1 MSDYTSATY
10 SRSIETLRK
19 GMGAG
24 AGLSFLTNDP
34 QKVIDWI
41 ESSKYAMNTRKLF
54 YITIVAT
61 LKKTTVQPEAVI
73 AAYRVKMDELNK
85 KSKAEQLAQKLS
97 PAEEGKFV
105 KWADIMKCYNDKIR
119 TSVKDVATFQDYLI
133 ASLYCLT
140 PPVRLDYANMRI
152 VTKKPEKPEGNY
164 LVMDE
169 HPHFLFTQ
177 YKTAAK
183 YGDQVNP
190 VPQKLLTVIYEWLSM
205 VDSEWLLINSKGQP
219 MTEWQL
225 GQTIIKVFEK
235 HLGKPVGASMLRH
248 SYVSYVRENEL
259 SLKKSKDLAAS
270 MMHSPHMNQTYRR
283 LQ

>member
-1 MSDYTSATY
+1 MSEYTSATY
-10 SRSIETLRK
+10 KRSLETLRK
-19 GMGAG
+19 GLGAG
-24 AGLSFLTNDP
+24 DGLSFLTNDTK
-34 QKVIDWI
+34 KVIDWI
-41 ESSKYAMNTRKLF
+41 ESSKYAMNTKKLF

-61 LKKTTVQPEAVI
+61 LKKTTVQPEEAI

-85 KSKAEQLAQKLS
+85 KSKEQQMAQKLS

-105 KWADIMKCYNDKIR
+105 QWPDIMKCFNDKIR
-119 TSVKDVATFQDYLI
+119 PAVKDVTTFQEYLI
-133 ASLYCLT
+133 AALYCLT

-164 LVMDE
+164 LVMDDK
-169 HPHFLFTQ
+169 PYFLFTQ

-183 YGDQVNP
+183 YGEQVNP
-190 VPQKLLTVIYEWLSM
+190 VPQKLLTIIYEWLAM

-248 SYVSYVRENEL
+248 SYVSHVRENEL
-259 SLKKSKDLAAS
+259 SIKKSNNLASA

>member
-1 MSDYTSATY
+1 
-10 SRSIETLRK
+10 
-19 GMGAG
+19 
-24 AGLSFLTNDP
+24 LSFLNDS
-34 QKVIDWI
+34 QKAIDWI
-41 ESSKYAMNTRKLF
+41 ESSKYAMNTKKLF

-73 AAYRVKMDELNK
+73 AAYRAKMDELNK
-85 KSKAEQLAQKLS
+85 KSKEQQLAQKLS

-105 KWADIMKCYNDKIR
+105 QWPEIIKCLNDKIR
-119 TSVKDVATFQDYLI
+119 PAVKDVTTFQEYLI
-133 ASLYCLT
+133 ACLYCLT

-164 LVMDE
+164 LVMDDK
-169 HPHFLFTQ
+169 PHFLFTQ

-183 YGDQVNP
+183 YGEQVNP
-190 VPQKLLTVIYEWLSM
+190 IPQKLLTVIYEWLSM

-248 SYVSYVRENEL
+248 SYTTWARLGEM
-259 SLKKSKDLAAS
+259 SLKKSKDLAAA

>member
-10 SRSIETLRK
+10 GRSIETLRK

-24 AGLSFLTNDP
+24 ADLSFLLDP
-34 QKVIDWI
+34 KNVIGWI
-41 ESSKYAMNTRKLF
+41 ASSKYAMNTKKLF
-54 YITIVAT
+54 YIAIVAT
-61 LKKTTVQPEAVI
+61 LKKTTVQPVEVI
-73 AAYRVKMDELNK
+73 AAYRVEMDALNK
-85 KSKAEQLAQKLS
+85 KSKEEQLAQKLS

-105 KWADIMKCYNDKIR
+105 PWPEIMKCLNDKIR
-119 TSVKDVATFQDYLI
+119 TSVKDVASFQEYLI

-140 PPVRLDYANMRI
+140 PPVRLDYANMQI

-177 YKTAAK
+177 YKTASK

-190 VPQKLLTVIYEWLSM
+190 IPQKLLTIIYEWLAI
-205 VDSEWLLINSKGQP
+205 VDSNWLLINSKGQP

-248 SYVSYVRENEL
+248 SYTSHVRKGEL
-259 SLKKSKDLAAS
+259 SLKKSKDLAAA